1 MAEALTTRG
10 RLSFRDL
17 IFFTKLKPRII
28 RGAILV
34 LVQHNLLWHSTSDGD
49 EMFELIVE
57 YCFMRLR
64 FGKYV
69 QIAQDLLGN
78 EVGVLSPLLGL
89 RSERRKLTR

>member
-1 MAEALTTRG
+1 MAEVLATRG

-17 IFFTKLKPRII
+17 VLFTKLSPRII

-49 EMFELIVE
+49 EIFELIIE
-57 YCFMRLR
+57 DCFMRLR

-69 QIAQDLLGN
+69 QIAQDVLGD
-78 EVGVLSPLLGL
+78 EVGALSPPLGL
-89 RSERRKLTR
+89 RSE